1 VIGLD
6 GTWTMSVCLQSPFLR
21 RSCSQEVSG
30 MVSASPCPETLWLSL
45 QPFAKQRTLMEPLF
59 VFAISQ
65 GALASVLAMR
75 IQTAATQMAVRSLK
89 LRCFDSGAALVSS
102 KASRALAAGAGAGAV
117 GLALCVPPARADGAS
132 ADVPAF
138 TMEAP
143 KYDQSTFYGRLMG
156 MYDYIDPRTLL
167 LTSDDLKKSQELL
180 QKYKEAGKK
189 PEGVSDADMWQAR
202 KNVEVS
208 IHPVTGEELLK
219 VGRMS
224 AFVPMNVPLCAFMLM
239 ASSTPQ
245 ILAAQ
250 WLNQTYNALNNYVNR
265 SGATV
270 EWSSLLQ
277 SYGLAVT
284 ASCSIALGARRLMS
298 AVPSLQV
305 MGPFVPYL
313 AVISAGTANVSFTRL
328 EEWYG
333 KGVSIVDDEGK
344 ELGMSRAAGQM
355 GVLQTVLSRSCFLPI
370 APMVMPIIGMKAIGS
385 VAPVLTAGAMG
396 VVTEILLITGC
407 ISGMLPVALALL
419 PQKMEIAVSKLEP
432 EYQNLKDSKGQPITK
447 VFANKGL

>member
-1 VIGLD
+1 MRMQTLARMAQPG
-6 GTWTMSVCLQSPFLR
+6 MR
-21 RSCSQEVSG
+21 RCFH
-30 MVSASPCPETLWLSL
+30 A
-45 QPFAKQRTLMEPLF
+45 
-59 VFAISQ
+59 
-65 GALASVLAMR
+65 GA
-75 IQTAATQMAVRSLK
+75 TAAK
-89 LRCFDSGAALVSS
+89 S
-102 KASRALAAGAGAGAV
+102 KASQAAFAASAGAV
-117 GLALCVPPARADGAS
+117 GLALCAPPARADGAG
-132 ADVPAF
+132 AVPAF
-138 TMEAP
+138 TMDSP
-143 KYDQSTFYGRLMG
+143 KFDQSTFYGRLMG

-167 LTSDDLKKSQELL
+167 LTSEDLKKSQELL
-180 QKYKEAGKK
+180 QKFKDLGKK

-245 ILAAQ
+245 VLAAQ

-284 ASCSIALGARRLMS
+284 ASCSIALGAGKLMK

-333 KGVSIVDDEGK
+333 KGVSIVDEEGR

-385 VAPVLTAGAMG
+385 VAPVLTAGALG

-407 ISGMLPVALALL
+407 ISGMLPVALAIL
-419 PQKMEIAVSKLEP
+419 PQKMEIPVGKLEP
-432 EYQNLKDSKGQPITK
+432 EYQNLKDSKGQPLTR